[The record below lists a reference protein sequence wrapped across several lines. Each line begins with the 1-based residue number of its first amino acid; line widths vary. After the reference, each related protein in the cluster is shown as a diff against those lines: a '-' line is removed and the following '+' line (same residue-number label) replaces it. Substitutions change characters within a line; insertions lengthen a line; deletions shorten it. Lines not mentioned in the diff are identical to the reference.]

1 MCNVHKLR
9 ACLPRLQFAFV
20 VVAYCCNCIHCINGA
35 SQGKPRPSRRCI
47 RWTMIFSVRC
57 AARFNTKYTRRIRNI
72 RFGITH
78 TPRRRRQ
85 WRRTALNYAHLK
97 YVCKVSISTL
107 CKKFIVRF
115 PIANSIKCFEFSSL
129 LFLFFYFLPLQRDV
143 NSCAGRLRVLFVPL
157 LVTLFLFF
165 FCILSRSLFVFVF
178 VLFQFQFAFAI
189 SFCVYQAFIARSCSC
204 AISVSV
210 FDCAFSAAF
219 QCCCC
224 CFIFNTY
231 NLLIVSL
238 LVFAYA
244 KFFVRFSFC
253 FFVSLFSR
261 LHCELCSVFSV
272 CVCVCVT
279 VTQGQRNWPFL
290 WFMSAICSFFY
301 FQRFESTFVFSKH
314 VLNAN
319 WVHSFHLG
327 IDKQRSLLLRQ

>member
-35 SQGKPRPSRRCI
+35 SQGKPRPSR
-47 RWTMIFSVRC
+47 WTMIFSVRC

-78 TPRRRRQ
+78 TPWRRRQ
-85 WRRTALNYAHLK
+85 WRRSKLNYAHLK

-165 FCILSRSLFVFVF
+165 F
-178 VLFQFQFAFAI
+178 
-189 SFCVYQAFIARSCSC
+189 
-204 AISVSV
+204 
-210 FDCAFSAAF
+210 
-219 QCCCC
+219 
-224 CFIFNTY
+224 
-231 NLLIVSL
+231 
-238 LVFAYA
+238 
-244 KFFVRFSFC
+244 
-253 FFVSLFSR
+253 
-261 LHCELCSVFSV
+261 
-272 CVCVCVT
+272 
-279 VTQGQRNWPFL
+279 
-290 WFMSAICSFFY
+290 
-301 FQRFESTFVFSKH
+301 FVFSLA
-314 VLNAN
+314 VYLFLFLFLFYF
-319 WVHSFHLG
+319 SFNSLLPFHFAY
-327 IDKQRSLLLRQ
+327 IKRSLPARALVLSPSLSLTVPSLLPLLHFNVVVAVVVVLFLTHTIC